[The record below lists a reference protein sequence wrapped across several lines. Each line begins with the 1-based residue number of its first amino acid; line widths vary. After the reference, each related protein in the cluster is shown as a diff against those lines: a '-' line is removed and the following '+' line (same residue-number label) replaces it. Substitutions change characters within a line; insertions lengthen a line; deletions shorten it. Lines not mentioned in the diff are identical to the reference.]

1 MVMFE
6 IFIYL
11 KLGEKWGGTPILSHP
26 LAIFTS
32 VLTFLGGK
40 KCPKSGL
47 VSLKKYIVFF
57 ITLAGGKVQTG
68 FNNCYI
74 FFKASLKG
82 DNFKFLLLQFL
93 QLVIYQYS

>member
-57 ITLAGGKVQTG
+57 VTFAGEGGGVRRNVT
-68 FNNCYI
+68 NVT
-74 FFKASLKG
+74 FF
-82 DNFKFLLLQFL
+82 
-93 QLVIYQYS
+93 I